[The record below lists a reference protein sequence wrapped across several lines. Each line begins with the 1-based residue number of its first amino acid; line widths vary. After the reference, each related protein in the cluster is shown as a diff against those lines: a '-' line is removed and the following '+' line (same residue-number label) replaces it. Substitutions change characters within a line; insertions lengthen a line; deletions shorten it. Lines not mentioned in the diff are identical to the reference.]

1 MGGGCPWSQDNP
13 LSRALT
19 QLAGH
24 NVTAGHRQGA
34 SQPAP
39 PVCQVVTL
47 SWPFNSL
54 KFCKRKEREI
64 EQKPPVSSVG
74 EKVRG
79 GH

>member
-1 MGGGCPWSQDNP
+1 MGGGCPRSHDNP

-24 NVTAGHRQGA
+24 NVTAGHGQGA

-47 SWPFNSL
+47 SWPFNSV
-54 KFCKRKEREI
+54 KFCKKGRERD
-64 EQKPPVSSVG
+64 
-74 EKVRG
+74 
-79 GH
+79 